1 MTNIL
6 TDHYHTLSITAR
18 AVDGSASGSEQDRE
32 SGSSLADG
40 TPFTP
45 PQHPVQCKLWLCCH
59 RILQT

>member
-6 TDHYHTLSITAR
+6 TDHYHTLSVTAR
-18 AVDGSASGSEQDRE
+18 AVDGSTSGSEQDRE

-45 PQHPVQCKLWLCCH
+45 PQH
-59 RILQT
+59 

>member
-1 MTNIL
+1 MRNIL
-6 TDHYHTLSITAR
+6 TDHCHTLSVAAR

-45 PQHPVQCKLWLCCH
+45 PQH
-59 RILQT
+59 